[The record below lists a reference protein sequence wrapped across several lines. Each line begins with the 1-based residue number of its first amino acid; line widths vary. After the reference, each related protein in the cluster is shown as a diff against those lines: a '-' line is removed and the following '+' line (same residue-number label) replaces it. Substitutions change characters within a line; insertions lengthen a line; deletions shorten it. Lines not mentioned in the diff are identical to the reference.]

1 MEKINVVS
9 IQMVK
14 EKEMEVYAKKISQPN
29 DVVPVVVP
37 ILENYLG
44 DKDREYLVVL
54 TLNTKNVITSISTVS
69 MGSLNSSIA
78 HPREIFKT
86 AVLGNAASII
96 LSHNHP
102 SGDPTPSR
110 EDINITQR
118 VKEGGKIL
126 GIELLD
132 HIIIGDTYVSLKEK
146 GII

>member
-14 EKEMEVYAKKISQPN
+14 EKEMEVYAKKISQPD

-69 MGSLNSSIA
+69 MGSLNSSIV
-78 HPREIFKT
+78 HPREVFKT